1 MPSRRP
7 TPFDLVFGDT
17 AEQTFAGI
25 GAALRQAGTDPRDRD
40 AFLMTREVVGLV
52 RELRPEQGLGEGI
65 DQLAALVH
73 HSYLFWAAGRPP
85 IELPAEHLG
94 DLLATPAPDH
104 PASEEP
110 AAYYLQLPER
120 RGRAGAGGGAPPGP
134 PGRRLRA

>member
-25 GAALRQAGTDPRDRD
+25 GAELSQAGTDPRDRD
-40 AFLMTREVVGLV
+40 AFLMTREVVELV

-73 HSYLFWAAGRPP
+73 HSYLFWAAGRPTV
-85 IELPAEHLG
+85 ELPDEHLG
-94 DLLATPAPDH
+94 DLLTTPAPDH
-104 PASEEP
+104 TTFDGPP
-110 AAYYLQLPER
+110 AYYVQLPER
-120 RGRAGAGGGAPPGP
+120 KIWAETVTGS
-134 PGRRLRA
+134 